1 MKRKKNSDIINI
13 LLVDDHEINNYIHT
27 KVIKKALSGSNIE
40 IVADLN
46 GKQAINHLYHF
57 MDNDPR
63 SFPDYIFLDLNM
75 PEMNG
80 WQFLDEYTR
89 HKLGAVKGSKVFI
102 TTSSVFN
109 DDIDKS
115 HTYDCVKD
123 YITKPL
129 TIERVQAII
138 SA

>member
-1 MKRKKNSDIINI
+1 MKREKSHDKINI

-27 KVIKKALSGSNIE
+27 KVIRKALSGSNIE

-57 MDNDPR
+57 MDNDPN

-89 HKLGAVKGSKVFI
+89 RKLGAVKDSKVFI
-102 TTSSVFN
+102 TTSSVFSE
-109 DDIDKS
+109 DVDKS
-115 HTYDCVKD
+115 HSYACVKD

-129 TIERVQAII
+129 TIERVQSII
-138 SA
+138 TA